1 MTEIPSSSTPGIR
14 HFLGVVRRQWWV
26 ILIVLALSI
35 GAAVAY
41 VQVKTP
47 VYASSMKIAVGQ
59 GGIVLGPGIS
69 SDNVQSFTQTMTDLL
84 ESNVV
89 ADKVIKE
96 LDLNVSTQEFINNIS
111 VTTRPE
117 SSILDVRYED
127 TDRAQGTRILHE
139 IGRTFTDLVNTTLG
153 EQQAGQVPAAGA
165 ATDAQQA
172 RPLSAN
178 VFDPAHPVPGQV
190 SPKTKLTIAVAAIL
204 GLVAGLI
211 LAFVRD
217 TLLNRIRSDDEAH
230 HAFEAPVI
238 GALPRGAVGTKVDQI
253 ALLPPAAAARLS
265 ESLQLL
271 SASVR
276 FSDGRADSG
285 VIVVTSAN
293 PEEGKTTLV
302 TQLSSTIAGAGR
314 TVIAVEGDLRKPSF
328 RQFLDVRESDR
339 GLTEYLAGDVDL
351 EDALVDYVVAP
362 ARPALVGDGGPG
374 AGDGQ
379 RGTPAGG
386 AAANGKGG
394 LRVLPAGRQ
403 TIHPSQLL
411 SLGNAAQLVEQ
422 LKNRADYVIVDT
434 PPILVTGDAF
444 PLAQVADMVIVV
456 CREGTTSREDAR
468 SIRRTLASLGI
479 DDYSVVL
486 TESKAAGMRTY
497 GWLRRLQP
505 PRREREAAPQPYA
518 QPQLTKSRERAG

>member
-1 MTEIPSSSTPGIR
+1 MTEQPGSTIPAIR

-47 VYASSMKIAVGQ
+47 VYASSMKVAVGQ

-89 ADKVIKE
+89 AARVIDKLG
-96 LDLNVSTQEFINNIS
+96 LDMPTQEFIDKIS
-111 VTTRPE
+111 VSTRPE

-127 TDRAQGTRILHE
+127 TDRAEATRILHAM
-139 IGRTFTDLVNTTLG
+139 GNTFTNLVNSTLG
-153 EQQAGQVPAAGA
+153 EDQSAQVPESGA
-165 ATDAQQA
+165 ATDGQQP

-190 SPKTKLTIAVAAIL
+190 SPKTKLTIVVAAIL
-204 GLVAGLI
+204 GLAAGLI

-217 TLLNRIRSDDEAH
+217 TLLNRIRNDDEAH
-230 HAFEAPVI
+230 QAFDAPVI

-253 ALLPPAAAARLS
+253 PLLPAAASARLS

-285 VIVVTSAN
+285 VLVVTSAN
-293 PEEGKTTLV
+293 PEDGKTSLV

-314 TVIAVEGDLRKPSF
+314 TVVAVEGDLRKPSF
-328 RQFLDVRESDR
+328 RQFLDVRDSDR
-339 GLTEYLAGDVDL
+339 GLTEYLAGDIELD
-351 EDALVDYVVAP
+351 DALVDYVVAP
-362 ARPALVGDGGPG
+362 TRVA
-374 AGDGQ
+374 
-379 RGTPAGG
+379 PAGEPREPATGSKNGEG
-386 AAANGKGG
+386 ADRSRNADGKGR
-394 LRVLPAGRQ
+394 LRVLSAGGQ
-403 TIHPSQLL
+403 TVHPSQLL
-411 SLGNAAQLVEQ
+411 SLGNAAQLVDRLKEQ
-422 LKNRADYVIVDT
+422 ADYVIIDT
-434 PPILVTGDAF
+434 PPILVSGDAF

-456 CREGTTSREDAR
+456 CREGVTSREDAR
-468 SIRRTLASLGI
+468 SVRRTLSSLGVNSF
-479 DDYSVVL
+479 SVVL
-486 TESKAAGMRTY
+486 TESKAAGLRTY
-497 GWLRRLQP
+497 GYEYGMGRSSEPAKRR
-505 PRREREAAPQPYA
+505 RRN
-518 QPQLTKSRERAG
+518 K